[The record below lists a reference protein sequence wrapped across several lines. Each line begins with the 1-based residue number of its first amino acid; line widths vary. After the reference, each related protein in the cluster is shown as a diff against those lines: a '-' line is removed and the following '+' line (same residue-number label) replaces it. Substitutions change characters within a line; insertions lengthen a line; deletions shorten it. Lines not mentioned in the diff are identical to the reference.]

1 MIFPR
6 RTDDMQANA
15 RKHESADLNLRSR
28 ETVKK
33 PMLLSK
39 YNRAAGELEG

>member
-1 MIFPR
+1 MTEKRI
-6 RTDDMQANA
+6 
-15 RKHESADLNLRSR
+15 RKSKGGQLKLPVFQ
-28 ETVKK
+28 TVKK